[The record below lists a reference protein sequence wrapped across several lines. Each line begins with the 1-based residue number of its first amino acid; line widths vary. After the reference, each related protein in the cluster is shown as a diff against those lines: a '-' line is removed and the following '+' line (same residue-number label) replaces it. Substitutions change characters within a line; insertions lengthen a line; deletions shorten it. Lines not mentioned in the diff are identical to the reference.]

1 VIKISNCTVQ
11 TQNLTVYNTFSHSFY
26 PGNNFDKKMH
36 LHIHGHINNLFHS
49 DEPEMIKQN
58 IGNCLRIKGFALKMC
73 EGI

>member
-1 VIKISNCTVQ
+1 
-11 TQNLTVYNTFSHSFY
+11 
-26 PGNNFDKKMH
+26 MH